1 MHETSREKIRT
12 HALELGFDAVGFARA
27 DVALDE
33 DFARWEAFVG
43 QGMHGAMEWL
53 AAHRDARL
61 RLDSDAILG
70 GARTVVCVAQRCA
83 VRTRESAPRSLHDP
97 VVTRIARY
105 ARGRDYHNHLKKKL
119 QRLAGF
125 VESVSP
131 GVRARALCD
140 TAPVFERALAARAG
154 VGFVGK
160 NGMLIRPGMGS
171 HLLLGEVVT
180 TLPLEPDAPMER
192 RCGDCTRCIE
202 ACPTKAFVAPW
213 ILDPRRCVSYLTIEQ
228 RGAWEPGLEPLA
240 GRALFGCDACQ
251 EACPFNAARGAFVDG
266 DSPYE
271 PLAQWREASVASL
284 LRASDA
290 ELEAITQGSPLRR
303 AGVEGLRRNLIVVA
317 SNLGDPSAAPLLA
330 ESAARLQS
338 AWLRDVALRS
348 LGRVSR

>member
-43 QGMHGAMEWL
+43 QGMHGSMEWL
-53 AAHRDARL
+53 AAHRDARR
-61 RLDSDAILG
+61 RLDSEAILG

-83 VRTRESAPRSLHDP
+83 VRSRESEPTSVHDP
-97 VVTRIARY
+97 VVGRIARY

-125 VESVSP
+125 VESLAP

-192 RCGDCTRCIE
+192 RCGDCSRCIE
-202 ACPTKAFVAPW
+202 ACPTQAFVAPW
-213 ILDPRRCVSYLTIEQ
+213 SLDPRRCISYLTIEH
-228 RGAWEPGLEPLA
+228 RGAWEPDLEPRV
-240 GRALFGCDACQ
+240 GGALFGCDACQ
-251 EACPFNAARGAFVDG
+251 EACPFNAARSAVVDG
-266 DSPYE
+266 SSCYE
-271 PLAQWREASVASL
+271 PLSQWRDASVASL

-290 ELEAITQGSPLRR
+290 ELEAIAQGSPLRR
-303 AGVEGLRRNLIVVA
+303 AGAQGLRRNLLVVA
-317 SNLGDPSAAPLLA
+317 ASCVDPGRGELL
-330 ESAARLQS
+330 EQCVRSLQP
-338 AWLRDVALRS
+338 AWLRDVALRAI
-348 LGRVSR
+348 GRVSR